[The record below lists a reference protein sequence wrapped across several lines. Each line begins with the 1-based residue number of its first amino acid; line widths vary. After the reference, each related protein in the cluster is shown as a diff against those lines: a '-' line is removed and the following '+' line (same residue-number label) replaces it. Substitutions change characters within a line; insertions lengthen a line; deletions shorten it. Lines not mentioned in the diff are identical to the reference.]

1 MQRLILLGL
10 LVTLCLQ
17 GVAQTTNKTTNGKT
31 MVVRRTT
38 VVTKR
43 TMPKTTTTTKT
54 GTTAAKTTTTTASA
68 TTKTKTSTT
77 AKTSATAKQA
87 SANAAAAKEKA
98 QAEEQAQKES
108 MVLQQA
114 TPYLC
119 NPPLPYL
126 PKKLDVLFVG
136 NSFSIDTS
144 SALPEILRSMGINNV
159 NVYVLYRGGCS
170 MKQHYE
176 SFKNGEMVYELYR
189 YNSQGEQQLE
199 KTTSIGDVMQ
209 RFPYDVV
216 VWQQYSLESGDYST
230 YEPYLSKL
238 IQAYNITK
246 QAART
251 TFAFNETWAYA
262 SNFKNLT
269 KYKTQKNM
277 WKSLCTSV
285 RKMKQ
290 ASGIDVIIPCG
301 TAVQNAREV
310 EALKIDNELTRDGTH
325 INLYAG
331 RYLLAC
337 TFFESIIAPCL
348 NKSIR
353 EDNTVYGKPTD
364 VGQVNDTNRQLLQ
377 NCARLAVANNY
388 EISEFAGQ

>member
-1 MQRLILLGL
+1 MKRIIWFGM
-10 LVTLCLQ
+10 LVVLCLQ
-17 GVAQTTNKTTNGKT
+17 GMAQTNKTTNGKT
-31 MVVRRTT
+31 MVVRKTT
-38 VVTKR
+38 VVK
-43 TMPKTTTTTKT
+43 KTTVPKSTSTTTKKTGTSTAKTSTTKSAAKTTALATKQTTTKT
-54 GTTAAKTTTTTASA
+54 DKTAFNEKT
-68 TTKTKTSTT
+68 
-77 AKTSATAKQA
+77 QA
-87 SANAAAAKEKA
+87 DN
-98 QAEEQAQKES
+98 QAQKE
-108 MVLQQA
+108 MAALQQ
-114 TPYLC
+114 TTSYLY
-119 NPPLPYL
+119 NSPLPYL
-126 PKKLDVLFVG
+126 PPKLDVLFVG

-144 SALPEILRSMGINNV
+144 SALPSILNSLGINNV
-159 NVYVLYRGGCS
+159 NVYVLYKGGCS

-176 SFKNGEMVYELYR
+176 FYKSGENVYELYC

-199 KTTSIGDVMQ
+199 RAISIGEVMQ

-216 VWQQYSLESGDYST
+216 VWQQYSLDSGDYTT

-246 QAART
+246 LSPRT

-262 SNFKNLT
+262 SNNKNLT
-269 KYKTQKNM
+269 KYQTQKNM
-277 WKSLCTSV
+277 WKNISTSV
-285 RKMKQ
+285 RKMKA

-310 EALKIDNELTRDGTH
+310 EALNVDNELTRDGTH
-325 INLYAG
+325 INMYAG

-348 NKSIR
+348 NRSIR
-353 EDNTVYGKPTD
+353 EDNTVYGKNTD
-364 VGQVNDTNRQLLQ
+364 VGQVTDENRLLLQ

>member
-1 MQRLILLGL
+1 MIRIIWFGM
-10 LVTLCLQ
+10 LVVLCLQ
-17 GVAQTTNKTTNGKT
+17 GMAQTNKTTKGKT
-31 MVVRRTT
+31 MVVRKTT
-38 VVTKR
+38 VVKKTTVPKS
-43 TMPKTTTTTKT
+43 TTTTTAKTGTSTAKTTTTKP
-54 GTTAAKTTTTTASA
+54 AAKTTTLATKQT
-68 TTKTKTSTT
+68 TTKTDKT
-77 AKTSATAKQA
+77 AFNEKTQA
-87 SANAAAAKEKA
+87 DN
-98 QAEEQAQKES
+98 QAQKE
-108 MVLQQA
+108 MATLQQ
-114 TPYLC
+114 TTSYLY

-126 PKKLDVLFVG
+126 PPKLDVLFVG

-144 SALPEILRSMGINNV
+144 SALPSILNSLGIDNV
-159 NVYVLYRGGCS
+159 NVYVLYKGGCS

-176 SFKNGEMVYELYR
+176 FYKSGENVYELYC

-199 KTTSIGDVMQ
+199 RAISIGEVMQ

-216 VWQQYSLESGDYST
+216 VWQQYSLDSGDYTT

-246 QAART
+246 LSPRT

-262 SNFKNLT
+262 SNNKNLT
-269 KYKTQKNM
+269 KYQTQKNM
-277 WKSLCTSV
+277 WKNISTSV
-285 RKMKQ
+285 RKMKA

-310 EALKIDNELTRDGTH
+310 EALNVDNELTRDGTH
-325 INLYAG
+325 INMYAG

-348 NKSIR
+348 NRSIR
-353 EDNTVYGKPTD
+353 EDNTVYGKNTD
-364 VGQVNDTNRQLLQ
+364 VGQVTDENRLLLQ

>member
-1 MQRLILLGL
+1 MKRIIWFGM
-10 LVTLCLQ
+10 LVVLCLQ
-17 GVAQTTNKTTNGKT
+17 GMAQTNKTTKGKT
-31 MVVRRTT
+31 MVVRKTT
-38 VVTKR
+38 VVKKTTVPKS
-43 TMPKTTTTTKT
+43 TTTTTAKTGTSTAKTTTTKP
-54 GTTAAKTTTTTASA
+54 AAKTTTLATKQT
-68 TTKTKTSTT
+68 TTKTDKT
-77 AKTSATAKQA
+77 AFNEKTQA
-87 SANAAAAKEKA
+87 DN
-98 QAEEQAQKES
+98 QAQKE
-108 MVLQQA
+108 MATLQQ
-114 TPYLC
+114 TTSYLY

-126 PKKLDVLFVG
+126 PPKLDVLFVG

-144 SALPEILRSMGINNV
+144 SALPSILNSLGIDNV
-159 NVYVLYRGGCS
+159 NVYVLYKGGCS

-176 SFKNGEMVYELYR
+176 FYKSGENVYELYC

-199 KTTSIGDVMQ
+199 RAISIGEVMQ

-216 VWQQYSLESGDYST
+216 VWQQYSLDSGDYTT

-246 QAART
+246 LSSRT

-262 SNFKNLT
+262 SNNKNLT
-269 KYKTQKNM
+269 KYQTQKNM
-277 WKSLCTSV
+277 WKNISTSV
-285 RKMKQ
+285 RKMKA

-310 EALKIDNELTRDGTH
+310 EALNVDNELTRDGTH
-325 INLYAG
+325 INMYAG

-348 NKSIR
+348 NRSIR
-353 EDNTVYGKPTD
+353 EDNTVYGKNTD
-364 VGQVNDTNRQLLQ
+364 VGQVTDENRLLLQ

>member
-1 MQRLILLGL
+1 MKRIIWFGM
-10 LVTLCLQ
+10 LVVLCLQ
-17 GVAQTTNKTTNGKT
+17 GMAQTNKTTSGKT
-31 MVVRRTT
+31 MVVRKTT
-38 VVTKR
+38 VVKKKTVPKSTSTTPTK
-43 TMPKTTTTTKT
+43 TGTSTAKTATTKPAAKTTALATKQTTTKT
-54 GTTAAKTTTTTASA
+54 DKTAFNEKT
-68 TTKTKTSTT
+68 
-77 AKTSATAKQA
+77 QA
-87 SANAAAAKEKA
+87 DN
-98 QAEEQAQKES
+98 QAQKE
-108 MVLQQA
+108 MAALQQ
-114 TPYLC
+114 TTSYLY
-119 NPPLPYL
+119 NSPLPYL
-126 PKKLDVLFVG
+126 PPKLDVLFVG

-144 SALPEILRSMGINNV
+144 SALPSILNSLGINNV
-159 NVYVLYRGGCS
+159 NVYVLYKGGCS

-176 SFKNGEMVYELYR
+176 FYKSGENVYELYC
-189 YNSQGEQQLE
+189 YNSMGEQQLE
-199 KTTSIGDVMQ
+199 RAISIGEVMQ

-216 VWQQYSLESGDYST
+216 VWQQYSLDSGDYTT

-246 QAART
+246 LSSRT

-262 SNFKNLT
+262 SNNKNLT
-269 KYKTQKNM
+269 KYQTQKNM
-277 WKSLCTSV
+277 WKNISISV
-285 RKMKQ
+285 RKMKA

-310 EALKIDNELTRDGTH
+310 EALNVDNELTRDGTH
-325 INLYAG
+325 INMYAG

-353 EDNTVYGKPTD
+353 EDNTVYGKNTD
-364 VGQVNDTNRQLLQ
+364 VGQVTDENRLLLQ

>member
-1 MQRLILLGL
+1 MKRIIWFGM
-10 LVTLCLQ
+10 LVVLCLQ
-17 GVAQTTNKTTNGKT
+17 GMAQTNNTANGKT
-31 MVVRRTT
+31 MVVRKTT
-38 VVTKR
+38 VVKKTTVPKSTNTTTTKIG
-43 TMPKTTTTTKT
+43 TSTAKTASTTTAKPKTTTTT
-54 GTTAAKTTTTTASA
+54 TTM
-68 TTKTKTSTT
+68 
-77 AKTSATAKQA
+77 AKQTTPKTDK
-87 SANAAAAKEKA
+87 AAFNEKTLA
-98 QAEEQAQKES
+98 DNQAQKES
-108 MVLQQA
+108 LAIQQ
-114 TPYLC
+114 TTGYLY
-119 NPPLPYL
+119 NSPLPYL
-126 PKKLDVLFVG
+126 PPKLDVLFVG

-144 SALPEILRSMGINNV
+144 SALPSILNSLGINNV
-159 NVYVLYRGGCS
+159 NVYVLYKGGCS

-176 SFKNGEMVYELYR
+176 FYKSGENVYELYC

-199 KTTSIGDVMQ
+199 RAISIGEVMQ

-238 IQAYNITK
+238 IQAYNITRLS
-246 QAART
+246 ART

-262 SNFKNLT
+262 SNNKNLT
-269 KYKTQKNM
+269 KYQTQKNM
-277 WKSLCTSV
+277 WKNISTSV
-285 RKMKQ
+285 RKMKA

-310 EALKIDNELTRDGTH
+310 EALNVDNELTRDGTH
-325 INLYAG
+325 INIYAG

-348 NKSIR
+348 NRSIR
-353 EDNTVYGKPTD
+353 EDNTVYGKNTD
-364 VGQVNDTNRQLLQ
+364 VGQVTDENRLLLQ

>member
-1 MQRLILLGL
+1 MKRIIWFGM
-10 LVTLCLQ
+10 LVVLCLQ
-17 GVAQTTNKTTNGKT
+17 GMAQTNKTTSGKT
-31 MVVRRTT
+31 MVVRKTT
-38 VVTKR
+38 VVKKT
-43 TMPKTTTTTKT
+43 TVPKSTSTTTTKT
-54 GTTAAKTTTTTASA
+54 GTSTAKTATTKSAAKTTALATKQT
-68 TTKTKTSTT
+68 TTKTDKT
-77 AKTSATAKQA
+77 AFNEKTQA
-87 SANAAAAKEKA
+87 DN
-98 QAEEQAQKES
+98 QAQKE
-108 MVLQQA
+108 MAALQQ
-114 TPYLC
+114 TTSYLY
-119 NPPLPYL
+119 NSPLPYL
-126 PKKLDVLFVG
+126 PPKLDVLFVG

-144 SALPEILRSMGINNV
+144 SALPSILNSLGINNV
-159 NVYVLYRGGCS
+159 NVYVLYKGGCS

-176 SFKNGEMVYELYR
+176 FYKSGENVYELYC

-199 KTTSIGDVMQ
+199 RAISIGEVMQ

-216 VWQQYSLESGDYST
+216 VWQQYSLDSGDYTT

-246 QAART
+246 LSSRT

-262 SNFKNLT
+262 SNNKNLT
-269 KYKTQKNM
+269 KYQTQKNM
-277 WKSLCTSV
+277 WKNISISV
-285 RKMKQ
+285 RKMKA

-310 EALKIDNELTRDGTH
+310 EALNVDNELTRDGTH
-325 INLYAG
+325 INMYAG

-353 EDNTVYGKPTD
+353 EDNTVYGKNTD
-364 VGQVNDTNRQLLQ
+364 VGQVTDENRLLLQ